1 MLLAG
6 CDIASSVVESEVLEG
21 TYFRTFKVEG
31 TLRGWIGARDNH
43 NH

>member
-1 MLLAG
+1 MLRAG

-31 TLRGWIGARDNH
+31 TLPYEVG
-43 NH
+43 